1 MSIPELFIRRPIATT
16 LVMVGIL
23 MFGIVAYQALPVSD
37 LPNVDYPTIQVQASL
52 PGANPDTMGAAVA
65 LPLEKQFSTIA
76 GLDSMVS
83 QNTLGNTRITLQ
95 FNLKRNIDGAAQD
108 VQNAISQASRLLPQ
122 NMPAPPSIR
131 KVNPAEQPVLQ
142 LALSSAT
149 LPLSTVDEY
158 AQTLIA
164 QSVST
169 VRGVAQVQV
178 WGTAKYA
185 VHVQLDPHELATRQ
199 IGIDEVNTALNDGN
213 VNLPSGVLWGPQRT
227 VTLQATG
234 QLFKAADYG
243 KLVIAYRNGSPIRL
257 ADLGHVVDSVENPYN
272 ASWYYDANSP
282 QGVRAIQLAISK
294 QPGTNV
300 VEVVDGIKAML
311 PALQA
316 QLPAAITMYTLY
328 DRSFTIRNSVDD
340 VKFTLEIA
348 LFLVVLVIFLFLR
361 NLSATVIP
369 SLALPL
375 SLVGTFAVM
384 YLSGFSMDNLSLM
397 ALTLS
402 VGFVVDDAIVM
413 LENIVRHIEAGKRPF
428 EAALIGANEIGFTIL
443 SMTLSLAA
451 VFLPVLFMGGVLGR
465 LLNEFAVT
473 IISAI
478 LVSGFVSLT
487 LTPMLCSRF
496 IRSHRNERHG
506 RLFNSVERVW
516 DGLANVYDRCLRV
529 VLRHQPLTM
538 VVSLLLLVGTIYL
551 YMVIPKGF
559 LPSED
564 IEQFNATTEAV
575 EGISYNAMV
584 DHQKQVAE
592 IVARDPAVAYV
603 MSQIGGEGAR
613 SINQGQLNVRLK
625 PRAQRPQVEQVMQS
639 LRPKLARVP
648 GIQVYMRNDP
658 PIRIGGLQSKALF
671 QFTLQSPDTQ
681 NLFRSAV
688 DFEAKM
694 RALPQLADVSSDLQ
708 IRNPQVS
715 VVIARDSASA
725 LGITANQIEEALYSA
740 YGLRQV
746 STIFAPNNQYRVI
759 VELAPEYQRDASAI
773 SMLHIRSKTT
783 GQLVPLS
790 GIAKMSNSLGPL
802 SVNHLGQL
810 PAVTVSFNLKPGFS
824 IGDAVN
830 QINDLARTNLPSSI
844 TTTFQGNAQAFQ
856 SSLSGLGMLVLM
868 SILVIY
874 LVLGILYESFVHPIT
889 ILSGLPS
896 AGFGALLSLYLFHVA
911 AVKGWVSPLL
921 DMNLDIYGFVG
932 VIMLIGIVKKNAI
945 MMIDFA
951 IEAQR
956 NEGQT
961 PAEAIY
967 HGCLTRFR
975 PIMMTTMA
983 ALMGTL
989 PIALGL
995 GAGAES
1001 RRALGISVVGGLFF
1015 SQIVTLFLTPVVYLY
1030 MEKARVWT
1038 RDLLARRH
1046 TPEYDVASSSAGSIS
1061 GMGDD

>member
-1 MSIPELFIRRPIATT
+1 MSIPELFIRRPVATT

-23 MFGIVAYQALPVSD
+23 MFGIVGYEALPVSD

-95 FNLKRNIDGAAQD
+95 FNLKRNLDGAAQD

-122 NMPAPPSIR
+122 NMPAPPAIR
-131 KVNPAEQPVLQ
+131 KVNPADQPVLQ

-164 QSVST
+164 QSLST

-178 WGTAKYA
+178 WGSAKYA
-185 VHVQLDPHELATRQ
+185 VHVQLDPHALATRQ

-213 VNLPSGVLWGPQRT
+213 VNIPAGVLWGPQRT
-227 VTLQATG
+227 ITLQATG
-234 QLFKAADYG
+234 QLYKAADYA
-243 KLVIAYRNGSPIRL
+243 KLSVAYRNGSPVRL
-257 ADLGHVVDSVENPYN
+257 ADLGRVIDSVENPYN
-272 ASWYYDANSP
+272 ASWYYDANTP
-282 QGVRAIQLAISK
+282 QGVRAVQLAINK

-300 VEVVDGIKAML
+300 VEVVDGVKAML
-311 PALQA
+311 PTLQA
-316 QLPAAITMYTLY
+316 QLPPAISMNTLY
-328 DRSFTIRNSVDD
+328 DRSLTIRNSVND
-340 VKFTLEIA
+340 VKFTLGLA
-348 LFLVVLVIFLFLR
+348 LFLVILVIFLFLR

-384 YLSGFSMDNLSLM
+384 YLCGYSLDNLSLM

-413 LENIVRHIEAGKRPF
+413 LENIVRHIETGRTVF
-428 EAALIGANEIGFTIL
+428 QAAMIGANEIGFTIL

-451 VFLPVLFMGGVLGR
+451 VFIPVLFMGGVLGR

-538 VVSLLLLVGTIYL
+538 MVSLLLLVGTIYL
-551 YMVIPKGF
+551 YMIIPKGF

-575 EGISYNAMV
+575 EGISYDAMV
-584 DHQKQVAE
+584 EHQRQLAE
-592 IVARDPAVAYV
+592 IVLRDPAVAYV

-639 LRPKLARVP
+639 LRPKLARGP

-889 ILSGLPS
+889 ILSRLPS

-932 VIMLIGIVKKNAI
+932 VIMLIDIVKKNAI

-975 PIMMTTMA
+975 PIMRTTMA